1 MHVICKKCGSK
12 IRVASRPKGSTQTS
26 NVQLRGNVRVE
37 GSRISFGRGGSISFR
52 PGGSIGFGKPKPSEF
67 VCMECGHTDTYLPEE
82 ILE

>member
-12 IRVASRPKGSTQTS
+12 ISVASHPKGSTQTS
-26 NVQLRGNVRVE
+26 NVKLRGNVRVE
-37 GSRISFGRGGSISFR
+37 GSSISFGRGGSISFR

-67 VCMECGHTDTYLPEE
+67 VCVECGHADTYLPEE